1 MKNYDIL
8 HNNHVQCGYELT
20 HYFILLP
27 PLNGIQAQEPIPVS
41 SISIRRRTRNRKI
54 EPNEIAEHYSD
65 AWAYHHIY
73 RVAPAHVYIL

>member
-27 PLNGIQAQEPIPVS
+27 LNGIQAQEPIPVS
-41 SISIRRRTRNRKI
+41 SISF
-54 EPNEIAEHYSD
+54 
-65 AWAYHHIY
+65 
-73 RVAPAHVYIL
+73 VAAP